1 MAVTRKKRRRTT
13 RHARPKVCR
22 FCEDAIVYIDYRENT
37 LLRRFI
43 TEKGKIVPRRVTG
56 TCPNHQKMLSR
67 AIKRAR
73 SLSVVK

>member
-1 MAVTRKKRRRTT
+1 MAPPKKRRRVVRNT
-13 RHARPKVCR
+13 RPKVCR
-22 FCEDAIVYIDYRENT
+22 FCEDAIVYIDYRDNL

>member
-1 MAVTRKKRRRTT
+1 MAPPKKRRRVVRNT
-13 RHARPKVCR
+13 RPKVRR
-22 FCEDAIVYIDYRENT
+22 FCEDAIVYIDYRDNL